1 MELSL
6 CVAVS
11 GLVAFFGRA
20 IANETMILLLL
31 LEQGAHEQGAGV
43 RELGR
48 LLLSWGRAGR
58 KKFSLVSSHTSHTPH
73 PTACS

>member
-6 CVAVS
+6 CVAS

-31 LEQGAHEQGAGV
+31 LEQ
-43 RELGR
+43 
-48 LLLSWGRAGR
+48 LSVISG
-58 KKFSLVSSHTSHTPH
+58 
-73 PTACS
+73 